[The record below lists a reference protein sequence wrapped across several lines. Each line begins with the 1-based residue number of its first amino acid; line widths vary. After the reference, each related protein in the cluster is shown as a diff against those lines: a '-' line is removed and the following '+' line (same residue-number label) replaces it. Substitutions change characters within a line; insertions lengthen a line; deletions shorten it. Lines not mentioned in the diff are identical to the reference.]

1 MDRHMHHH
9 NFPMLRSL
17 KNLIHKPRLLI
28 RNHTHHLSPVFQ
40 QANMLHLNLNIHLP
54 SNSANSLLRHLGISH
69 LQQLSIMVLRLA
81 LQDHRRDR
89 STHTN
94 PLLLLVLL
102 KQARYQLVLHLF
114 HLHPACPKDPLSA
127 HLLFLLTK
135 CNRCIK
141 VNNQVLS
148 LGKDLLSRT
157 KVVGQAAMDGMV
169 QEIKIQLCNQLI
181 LILLV
186 QLRLTALG
194 LEMVLRR
201 GKLTTLMS

>member
-1 MDRHMHHH
+1 M
-9 NFPMLRSL
+9 
-17 KNLIHKPRLLI
+17 
-28 RNHTHHLSPVFQ
+28 Q
-40 QANMLHLNLNIHLP
+40 QVA
-54 SNSANSLLRHLGISH
+54 A
-69 LQQLSIMVLRLA
+69 QLSFTFLPKLSIITHYLVLIIL
-81 LQDHRRDR
+81 LFLVLLLLVLLLLVLLLLVLLLLV
-89 STHTN
+89 
-94 PLLLLVLL
+94 LLLLVLL

-157 KVVGQAAMDGMV
+157 KVVGQAVMDGMV
-169 QEIKIQLCNQLI
+169 QEIKTQLCHQLI